1 SPPLSPPMGS
11 TRSPTAPVKQ
21 ADFLKLLA
29 AQLQYQN
36 PLEPAKDTEFLGQLA
51 QFDSLQKMEELTR
64 TMSSLLTVA
73 QLSSTSA
80 LLGKR
85 VTATSK
91 GETVS
96 GVVQRITLANG
107 EALLQVGNRQLKL
120 GEVTELGG
128 EQR

>member
-1 SPPLSPPMGS
+1 
-11 TRSPTAPVKQ
+11 VKQ
-21 ADFLKLLA
+21 ADFLRLLA

-80 LLGKR
+80 LLGKQ
-85 VTATSK
+85 VTATSR

-107 EALLQVGNRQLKL
+107 EVLLQVGNRQLKL
-120 GEVTELGG
+120 GEVTELVG